1 MDKKYEPLF
10 TPWKIGN
17 VEIKNR
23 IVMLPMGGTC
33 IFGFSE
39 PNHFDKEAAKLLL
52 EVAQNDCGL
61 MIPGIAPVH
70 GMVGPKWLYQG
81 KGKFKE
87 LKKFMDE
94 IHKTGAKLFI
104 QLTAGFGRS
113 FAVSQ
118 PIEAIGK
125 NPVLRYLAK
134 PILDVDNLTAAP
146 SASPNRWSDKIP
158 SKEITIKRI
167 HKLVD
172 AFARVAKLCQEAG
185 VDGVEVHAVHEGY
198 LIDQFTMKYTNHRS
212 YNDAG
217 STEIYS
223 RSPDDALPI

>member
-61 MIPGIAPVH
+61 ILPGIAPVH
-70 GMVGPKWLYQG
+70 DMVGPKWLYQG

-125 NPVLRYLAK
+125 NPVIRYLAK
-134 PILDVDNLTAAP
+134 PILNVDDLTAAP

-167 HKLVD
+167 NKLVE
-172 AFARVAKLCQEAG
+172 AFAKTAKLCKEAG

-198 LIDQFTMKYTNHRS
+198 LIDQFTMKYTNHRTDN
-212 YNDAG
+212 YGG
-217 STEIYS
+217 SFEN
-223 RSPDDALPI
+223 R